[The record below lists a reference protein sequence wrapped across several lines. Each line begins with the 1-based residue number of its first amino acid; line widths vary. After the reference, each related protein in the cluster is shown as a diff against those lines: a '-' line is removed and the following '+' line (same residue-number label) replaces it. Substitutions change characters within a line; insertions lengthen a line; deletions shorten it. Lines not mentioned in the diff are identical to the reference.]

1 MMDQGDVDRLA
12 DDVSRKYPYPL
23 AATYWRAFYA
33 AANADES
40 HEYLLDLYEIT
51 LKYCAAIAVSQ
62 YIADGVNDA
71 KVNQDLQH
79 LQRPSLGHWQGW
91 LRDIL
96 MLYHRTKRHLVVPE
110 LATFYQRSDAVGLL
124 QAYQTLQR
132 QVEDRS
138 TISKV
143 TPRQFFEL
151 LGAYRNRLA
160 HGARPSSY
168 AKERVANVLMPA
180 MRELFRQLS
189 FLAEYR
195 LVYLSKVTVE
205 FDERQ
210 SEPLRYAYAHSLTYL
225 TGDSPRVSPVPQVL
239 SQAWRDRRLYLLD
252 KGGGFQPLLSLHPLL
267 IFRPCER
274 CNRHQAFVLN
284 ATKDRALDYLSYQC
298 THHFNPTEYVD
309 DVRLL
314 LEGLTAT
321 TERDRPQPSSGVDAM
336 PLGTGRDTRDKEP
349 TVAREP
355 QRERQAGRR
364 TLLRKSRLSAA
375 TPVQTTH

>member
-1 MMDQGDVDRLA
+1 MMDQGDADRLA
-12 DDVSRKYPYPL
+12 DDISRKYPYPL

-71 KVNQDLQH
+71 KVNQDLLH

-96 MLYHRTKRHLVVPE
+96 MLYQRTKRHLVVPE
-110 LATFYQRSDAVGLL
+110 LATFYTRSDAAGLL

-168 AKERVANVLMPA
+168 AKERVAEVLLPA

-195 LVYLSKVTVE
+195 LVYLSEVTVE
-205 FDERQ
+205 FDEHQ
-210 SEPLRYAYAHSLTYL
+210 SGPVHFAYAHSLTYL
-225 TGDSPRVSPVPQVL
+225 TGDSPRV
-239 SQAWRDRRLYLLD
+239 
-252 KGGGFQPLLSLHPLL
+252 
-267 IFRPCER
+267 
-274 CNRHQAFVLN
+274 
-284 ATKDRALDYLSYQC
+284 
-298 THHFNPTEYVD
+298 
-309 DVRLL
+309 
-314 LEGLTAT
+314 
-321 TERDRPQPSSGVDAM
+321 
-336 PLGTGRDTRDKEP
+336 
-349 TVAREP
+349 
-355 QRERQAGRR
+355 
-364 TLLRKSRLSAA
+364 
-375 TPVQTTH
+375 